1 MAIESLFELLYSGP
15 DMLDIFG
22 VHLTIVPEMK
32 VLRNLKSLEVVF
44 RLQNVNENKMFDTP
58 TNTPTHTPTL
68 AILSCLFQLREF
80 LSS

>member
-22 VHLTIVPEMK
+22 VHLTIVPEKK

-44 RLQNVNENKMFDTP
+44 KVTK
-58 TNTPTHTPTL
+58 
-68 AILSCLFQLREF
+68 RERK
-80 LSS
+80 